1 MRKAKNFYVVYN
13 NDDEDSIICCGNI
26 HEVAKYLGI
35 KERSVRFRTTP
46 TYRRR
51 RAKSKN
57 KLVRQTIFSF
67 VESQESEG

>member
-1 MRKAKNFYVVYN
+1 MAKSKIFYVVYA